1 MKVRA
6 QDDMH
11 FKKEFYFAY
20 TRQKKGFAYLCKQHF
35 RNDYFF
41 HFDLHFIHSKQ
52 VLLRSNKHSSIFSWL
67 LDQKRVSLKIN
78 CLNVFC
84 IIDTLGPSLGWRHN
98 SKNKIDND
106 YKLIKLAL
114 FTTQII
120 LKRYLCN
127 VNFRTT
133 RSNSSSSHLLIII
146 YIMYL
151 KQLTGVSNIE
161 RIQRNEVH

>member
-67 LDQKRVSLKIN
+67 LDQKRVSLKIIS
-78 CLNVFC
+78 LKVFVH
-84 IIDTLGPSLGWRHN
+84 IIDTISPNLGWKHN
-98 SKNKIDND
+98 SKNKTKIDND
-106 YKLIKLAL
+106 CKWINVGLCI
-114 FTTQII
+114 TQII
-120 LKRYLCN
+120 QKRYLWT
-127 VNFRTT
+127 VIFGQPLVTLL
-133 RSNSSSSHLLIII
+133 LLICWLLSTLCI
-146 YIMYL
+146 
-151 KQLTGVSNIE
+151 
-161 RIQRNEVH
+161 

>member
-1 MKVRA
+1 MLLTNIQTAFKSMKVRA

-67 LDQKRVSLKIN
+67 LDQK
-78 CLNVFC
+78 
-84 IIDTLGPSLGWRHN
+84 
-98 SKNKIDND
+98 
-106 YKLIKLAL
+106 
-114 FTTQII
+114 
-120 LKRYLCN
+120 
-127 VNFRTT
+127 
-133 RSNSSSSHLLIII
+133 
-146 YIMYL
+146 
-151 KQLTGVSNIE
+151 TGVSKDN
-161 RIQRNEVH
+161 QFTQC